1 MRAQSAACGHGDYRH
16 VQNRAAHTE
25 SRILRIL
32 HIGKYFPPVSGGM
45 ERFLGDL
52 AKAQRSAGDIVEVLV
67 HGEVSDVSANDP
79 PWVYRCPVWFKLI
92 FAPISPLFPFWLAR
106 TLRQFEPEVLHIHMP
121 NLSAFWALLLP
132 AARHIPWVVH
142 WHSDVVPSSHK
153 LALRLAYPHYR
164 IFERAL
170 LEQAEAIV
178 ATSRP
183 YLEASEPL
191 RPWLGKCHVI
201 PLGVDPDRLPEVP
214 AGSGE
219 AMWRSGGMRVLAIGR
234 LSYYKGFENLI
245 QAVATAEGME
255 LILVGEGE
263 ERPRLERLLAKLG
276 NPAWVHMLGQQDDNL
291 CQRLLAS
298 CDVFCLPS
306 RERTEAFGIVL
317 MEAMRYGKPLVVG
330 NIPGSGVVWVARE
343 GVNARLVPPE
353 QVDAMRQTLTELAN
367 DAAARTRLGEAGRE
381 RFLREFDIRQVASAL
396 HGLYASLLPD
406 KAEPAIR
413 SRPLVVIPALNE
425 AESIGRVVTEILAIG
440 VADVLVVDDHST
452 DSTAAIAVRAGAK
465 VVRAPLPQGAWGA
478 MQTGIRYALR
488 QGYSGVI
495 TMDADGQHEPAYIPQ
510 LMAAGE
516 VNDVVIGAFPE
527 RGSRLRRFAWSYFRM
542 LTGFGY
548 EDLTSGLRFYNG
560 RACELL
566 AGDEATL
573 LDYQDV
579 GVLLLLHKAGLTIQE
594 IPVSMNL
601 RQNGASR
608 IFSSW
613 WTVARYMFETTL
625 LCLSRWNTKPIRS

>member
-1 MRAQSAACGHGDYRH
+1 M
-16 VQNRAAHTE
+16 
-25 SRILRIL
+25 RIL
-32 HIGKYFPPVSGGM
+32 HIGKYYPPVPGGM

-52 AKAQRSAGDIVEVLV
+52 AGAQRAAGEDVTVLV
-67 HGEVSDVSANDP
+67 HGQPGTNTRRDP
-79 PWVYRCPVWFKLI
+79 PWLMRCPVWLKLV
-92 FAPISPLFPFWLAR
+92 FAPISPMFPVWLAR
-106 TLRQFEPEVLHIHMP
+106 AIRRHRPEVLHIHMP

-132 AARHIPWVVH
+132 SARRIPWVIH

-191 RPWLGKCHVI
+191 RPWLGKCHVV
-201 PLGVDPDRLPEVP
+201 PLGVDAARLPDVP
-214 AGSGE
+214 PGSGDVL
-219 AMWRSGGMRVLAIGR
+219 WQGDGMRVLAIGR

-245 QAVATAEGME
+245 QAVAATEGME

-263 ERPRLERLLAKLG
+263 ERPRLERLLAKAG
-276 NPAWVHMLGQQDDNL
+276 NPAWVRLLGQQDDSL

-298 CDVFCLPS
+298 CDLFCLPS

-317 MEAMRYGKPLVVG
+317 MEAMRYGKPLLVG
-330 NIPGSGVVWVARE
+330 NIAGSGVVWVARE
-343 GVNARLVPPE
+343 GINARLVPPE
-353 QVDAMRQTLTELAN
+353 QVDAMRRTLVELAR
-367 DAAARTRLGEAGRE
+367 DAAARARLGQAGRE

-396 HGLYASLLPD
+396 HGLYVSLLPD
-406 KAEPAIR
+406 KSEPIGLD
-413 SRPLVVIPALNE
+413 RPLVVIPALNE
-425 AESIGRVVTEILAIG
+425 AESIARVITDILAIG
-440 VADVLVVDDHST
+440 IADVLVVDDHST
-452 DSTAAIAVRAGAK
+452 DATAEIAVRAGAR
-465 VVRAPLPQGAWGA
+465 VLRAPLPQGAWGA

-488 QGYSGVI
+488 HGYSGVV
-495 TMDADGQHEPAYIPQ
+495 TMDADGQHEPVYIAQ
-510 LMAAGE
+510 LIAAGAID
-516 VNDVVIGAFPE
+516 DVVIGAFPA
-527 RGSRLRRFAWSYFRM
+527 RGSRLRRVAWGYFRV
-542 LTGFGY
+542 LTGFGF
-548 EDLTSGLRFYNG
+548 EDLTSGLRFYNS

-579 GVLLLLHKAGLTIQE
+579 GVLLLLHKAGLTIRE

-625 LCLSRWNTKPIRS
+625 LCLARWNTKPLRP